1 MGRLRPCIFKFKKF
15 YITFEILPKILNFS
29 IQLFRMLL
37 NPFKEPSRIRGNG
50 VQLFAG
56 NLAKTLVAY
65 FMIKMG

>member
-1 MGRLRPCIFKFKKF
+1 
-15 YITFEILPKILNFS
+15 
-29 IQLFRMLL
+29 MLL

-65 FMIKMG
+65 FMIKMD